1 MSRPAAA
8 ARQKPEPTIRRARFA
23 EEDLVS
29 TFGDAMLAEAR
40 RLLRAGAVNLAAAGP
55 AIEATI
61 AADGEHHCVALT
73 PTQRGAR
80 VAFLGTCEPTPLP
93 QARRAQKPALG
104 EAACVHRA
112 AAALAALE
120 HDPTWRRPVQHSLF
134 DHAGNAVAFTA
145 APSRR
150 IVFAL
155 EPGSEDRAVFV
166 SVFVETVERGVRTA
180 AECSPAA
187 AAAET
192 DAAGG
197 ALCRLLDGA
206 DQHRIGVAASQRALV
221 DRVVEQTLATGHARW
236 APSGALLVR
245 NFPRKFRALRSPRT
259 GRPIA
264 IGLSKGSAIIEG
276 TVAWYVDAQTGAVG
290 RARLIVSEPRHPGAP
305 LRAGEVRG
313 RPHQPPAKRDLS
325 AAPAVIVQGKPVP
338 HLTLFKATPPVGTG
352 AGAAIDVAQLCFLYG
367 EIGGEA
373 SVDPEDERQFAR
385 NPDGVV
391 FYRRDRAGEAAALD
405 RLRQCGLSMMRLA
418 AESGARGARIFLFHG
433 RDLAARW
440 QEFIATALPAL
451 ENAGWQIEIA
461 AEFGARPVE
470 AGSEWQAD
478 IADTED
484 GWFSLDMGID
494 VEGERVPLL
503 PILVR
508 LLERGG
514 IEGMP
519 VTDGRVHAPLDDGRL
534 VALPAERVGK
544 LLAIIAEMADAGR
557 LTAAG
562 EMVLPAA
569 EAASVI
575 DLEPLATTR
584 WENAAAIRD
593 YARKLQGGGTP
604 PRVPPPP
611 AFAAVLRPYQ
621 QQGLDWLQD
630 LRASGMAGIL
640 ADDMGL
646 GKTAQTLAHIAV
658 ERAAGRLDRPALV
671 VVPTSLVANWMAEA
685 AKFTPNLRLVLWH
698 GLDRHER
705 REEVG
710 GADLVVTTYTV
721 LARDIEIMRGLK
733 WHLVV
738 LDESQA
744 VKNPE
749 AKWSRA
755 VRQLNARHQLC
766 LSGTPVENNL
776 GEIWS
781 QFAFLMPGLLGDRRG
796 FVRRF
801 RTPIEKNGDDA
812 RRSLLARRLKPFLL
826 RRTKSEVE
834 ADLPAKTEIVQRV
847 LLEGDQRDLYE
858 TIRLSMHEKVR
869 REIAAHSLERSQII
883 VLDALLKLRQVCCDP
898 RLVKLAAMR
907 KALSGSRA
915 GAEIPAAPAVTSSK
929 LATLMQMLRELAS
942 EGRRVL
948 VFSQFTSM
956 LDLIKP
962 ELAAADIGY
971 VELTGATRD
980 RADPISRFQSGAVP
994 VFLISLKAG
1003 GRGLNLTA
1011 ADTVIHYDPWWNPAV
1026 ENQATDR
1033 AHRIG
1038 QTKPV
1043 FVYKLIAADTVEER
1057 IVELQERK
1065 GRLAAATLDARAA
1078 VGSLAA
1084 EDLDYLFGE

>member
-29 TFGDAMLAEAR
+29 TFGEAMLAEAR

-61 AADGEHHCVALT
+61 EADGQHHRVALT

-80 VAFLGTCEPTPLP
+80 VDFPGTCEPTSLP
-93 QARRAQKPALG
+93 QHRRAQKPALG

-120 HDPTWRRPVQHSLF
+120 RDPTWRRPVQHSLF
-134 DHAGNAVAFTA
+134 DLAGSAATFTA
-145 APSRR
+145 VPKRR

-155 EPGSEDRAVFV
+155 EPGSEDQAVFV
-166 SVFVETVERGVRTA
+166 SVFAETVERGVRAA
-180 AECSPAA
+180 AECNPAA
-187 AAAET
+187 AAGET
-192 DAAGG
+192 DAAGR

-236 APSGALLVR
+236 APSGAPLVR
-245 NFPRKFRALRSPRT
+245 NFPREFRALRSPRT

-276 TVAWYVDAQTGAVG
+276 TIAWYVDAQSGAVG
-290 RARLIVSEPRHPGAP
+290 RARLIVSEPRHPGAA
-305 LRAGEVRG
+305 RAGEMRG
-313 RPHQPPAKRDLS
+313 RPNQPSKRDLS
-325 AAPAVIVQGKPVP
+325 AAPAVIVEGKPVP
-338 HLTLFKATPPVGTG
+338 HLTLFKATLPAGTG
-352 AGAAIDVAQLCFLYG
+352 AGAAIDVAQLRFLYG
-367 EIGGEA
+367 EIDGEA

-385 NPDGVV
+385 NPDGVF

-405 RLRQCGLSMMRLA
+405 RLRQCGLSIMRLA
-418 AESGARGARIFLFHG
+418 AESGSRGARIFLFHG
-433 RDLAARW
+433 RDLAERW
-440 QEFIATALPAL
+440 QAFIATALPAL

-461 AEFGARPVE
+461 AEFGTRPVE
-470 AGSEWQAD
+470 AGSEWQAN
-478 IADTED
+478 IADTGD

-519 VTDGRVHAPLDDGRL
+519 VADGWVHAPLNDGRL
-534 VALPAERVGK
+534 VALPTERVGK
-544 LLAIIAEMADAGR
+544 LLAVIAEMADAGR

-562 EMVLPAA
+562 AMVLPAA

-575 DLEPLATTR
+575 DLEPLATMR

-593 YARKLQGGGTP
+593 YARKLQGGGTS

-611 AFAAVLRPYQ
+611 DFAAALRPYQ

-698 GLDRHER
+698 GLDRFER

-744 VKNPE
+744 IKNPE

-812 RRSLLARRLKPFLL
+812 RRLLLARRLKPFLL

-858 TIRLSMHEKVR
+858 TIRLTTHEKVR

-907 KALSGSRA
+907 KALAGSRA
-915 GAEIPAAPAVTSSK
+915 GAEVPAAPAVTSSK
-929 LATLMQMLRELAS
+929 LVALMQMLRELAS

-971 VELTGATRD
+971 VELTGAIRD
-980 RADPISRFQSGAVP
+980 RAGPISRFQSGAVP

-1043 FVYKLIAADTVEER
+1043 FVYKLIAAGTVEER
-1057 IVELQERK
+1057 IVELQEKK
-1065 GRLAAATLDARAA
+1065 GRLAAATLEARAA
-1078 VGSLAA
+1078 VGGLAA

>member
-1 MSRPAAA
+1 M
-8 ARQKPEPTIRRARFA
+8 
-23 EEDLVS
+23 
-29 TFGDAMLAEAR
+29 
-40 RLLRAGAVNLAAAGP
+40 
-55 AIEATI
+55 
-61 AADGEHHCVALT
+61 
-73 PTQRGAR
+73 
-80 VAFLGTCEPTPLP
+80 
-93 QARRAQKPALG
+93 
-104 EAACVHRA
+104 
-112 AAALAALE
+112 
-120 HDPTWRRPVQHSLF
+120 
-134 DHAGNAVAFTA
+134 
-145 APSRR
+145 
-150 IVFAL
+150 
-155 EPGSEDRAVFV
+155 
-166 SVFVETVERGVRTA
+166 
-180 AECSPAA
+180 
-187 AAAET
+187 
-192 DAAGG
+192 
-197 ALCRLLDGA
+197 
-206 DQHRIGVAASQRALV
+206 
-221 DRVVEQTLATGHARW
+221 
-236 APSGALLVR
+236 
-245 NFPRKFRALRSPRT
+245 
-259 GRPIA
+259 
-264 IGLSKGSAIIEG
+264 
-276 TVAWYVDAQTGAVG
+276 
-290 RARLIVSEPRHPGAP
+290 
-305 LRAGEVRG
+305 RG
-313 RPHQPPAKRDLS
+313 RPNQPPAKRDLS
-325 AAPAVIVQGKPVP
+325 AAPAVIVEGKPVP
-338 HLTLFKATPPVGTG
+338 HLTLFKATPPVGTE

-367 EIGGEA
+367 EIDGEA

-418 AESGARGARIFLFHG
+418 AEGGARGARIFLFHG

-461 AEFGARPVE
+461 AEFGTRPVE

-562 EMVLPAA
+562 AMVLPAA

-575 DLEPLATTR
+575 DLEPLAATR

-593 YARKLQGGGTP
+593 YARKLRVGGTP
-604 PRVPPPP
+604 RRVPPPP
-611 AFAAVLRPYQ
+611 AFTAALRPYQ

-630 LRASGMAGIL
+630 LRASGMSGIL

-658 ERAAGRLDRPALV
+658 EHAAGRLDRPALV

-721 LARDIEIMRGLK
+721 LARDIEIMRGLE

-744 VKNPE
+744 IKNPE

-812 RRSLLARRLKPFLL
+812 RRLLLARRLKPFLL

-858 TIRLSMHEKVR
+858 TIRLTMHEKVR
-869 REIAAHSLERSQII
+869 REIAAHSLEHSQII

-907 KALSGSRA
+907 KALSGSQA
-915 GAEIPAAPAVTSSK
+915 GAEMPAVTSSK
-929 LATLMQMLRELAS
+929 LAALMQMLRELAS

-1043 FVYKLIAADTVEER
+1043 FVYKLIAAGTVEER
-1057 IVELQERK
+1057 IVELQDKK

>member
-1 MSRPAAA
+1 MSRSAAA
-8 ARQKPEPTIRRARFA
+8 TQQKPEPKIRRARFA

-29 TFGDAMLAEAR
+29 TFGEAMLAEAR
-40 RLLRAGAVNLAAAGP
+40 RLLGAGAVDLTTTSP

-61 AADGEHHCVALT
+61 VADGQHRRVVLN
-73 PTQRGAR
+73 PTQTGPR
-80 VAFLGTCEPTPLP
+80 VAFLGTCEPTPFP
-93 QARRAQKPALG
+93 QAQRAQQPALG
-104 EAACVHRA
+104 EAACVHRT

-120 HDPTWRRPVQHSLF
+120 CDPTWRRPVQHSLF
-134 DHAGNAVAFTA
+134 DLAVTTA
-145 APSRR
+145 PKRR
-150 IVFAL
+150 IVFGL
-155 EPGSEDRAVFV
+155 EPGSEDQAIFV
-166 SVFVETVERGVRTA
+166 TIFTETGEGGVRTA
-180 AECSPAA
+180 AESSPAA

-192 DAAGG
+192 DAAGR

-221 DRVVEQTLATGHARW
+221 DRVIEQMLATGHARW
-236 APSGALLVR
+236 ASSGAPLVR
-245 NFPRKFRALRSPRT
+245 NFPRDFRALRDPRT

-290 RARLIVSEPRHPGAP
+290 RARLIASEPRDLGATT
-305 LRAGEVRG
+305 RAGEVRG
-313 RPHQPPAKRDLS
+313 RSNQPPAKRDLS
-325 AAPAVIVQGKPVP
+325 AAPAVIVEGRPVP
-338 HLTLFKATPPVGTG
+338 HLTLFKATSPAGTG
-352 AGAAIDVAQLCFLYG
+352 GAAIDIAQLRFLY
-367 EIGGEA
+367 GEA
-373 SVDPEDERQFAR
+373 SVDLEDERQFAR
-385 NPDGVV
+385 NPGADV
-391 FYRRDRAGEAAALD
+391 FYRRDRAGETVALD

-418 AESGARGARIFLFHG
+418 AESDARGARIFLFQG
-433 RDLAARW
+433 RNLAERW
-440 QEFIATALPAL
+440 QEFIATTLPAL

-461 AEFGARPVE
+461 AEFGTRLVE

-478 IADTED
+478 IADTGD

-494 VEGERVPLL
+494 VDGERVPLL

-514 IEGMP
+514 IKGIP
-519 VTDGRVHAPLDDGRL
+519 ITDGRVHAPLDDGRL

-557 LTAAG
+557 LTTTGA
-562 EMVLPAA
+562 MVLPTA
-569 EAASVI
+569 EVASII

-584 WENAAAIRD
+584 WKNSAAIRD

-604 PRVPPPP
+604 LRVMPPP
-611 AFAAVLRPYQ
+611 AFTATLRPYQ

-658 ERAAGRLDRPALV
+658 EHAAGRLDRPALV

-685 AKFTPNLRLVLWH
+685 AKFTPNLRLVVWH

-705 REEVG
+705 RKEVG

-721 LARDIEIMRGLK
+721 LTRDIEIMRGLE
-733 WHLVV
+733 WHIVV

-744 VKNPE
+744 IKNPE

-755 VRQLNARHQLC
+755 VRQLNARHHLC

-796 FVRRF
+796 FARRF

-812 RRSLLARRLKPFLL
+812 RRLLLARRLKPFLL
-826 RRTKSEVE
+826 RRTKGEVE

-847 LLEGDQRDLYE
+847 VLEGEQRDLYE
-858 TIRLSMHEKVR
+858 TIRLTMHERVR

-898 RLVKLAAMR
+898 RLIKLAAMR
-907 KALSGSRA
+907 KALSGSR
-915 GAEIPAAPAVTSSK
+915 GEAEAAPVTSGK
-929 LATLMQMLRELAS
+929 LAALMQMLRELAS

-948 VFSQFTSM
+948 VFSQFTAM

-962 ELAAADIGY
+962 ELATAEIDH

-980 RADPISRFQSGAVP
+980 RAHPISRFQSGAVP

-1026 ENQATDR
+1026 EHQATDR

-1057 IVELQERK
+1057 IIELQDK
-1065 GRLAAATLDARAA
+1065 KCRLAAATLDAGAA

-1084 EDLDYLFGE
+1084 EDLDYLFGD

>member
-8 ARQKPEPTIRRARFA
+8 TQQKPEPRIRRARFA

-29 TFGDAMLAEAR
+29 TFGEAMLAEAR
-40 RLLRAGAVNLAAAGP
+40 RLLGAGAVDLTTTGR

-61 AADGEHHCVALT
+61 VADGEHRRVVLN
-73 PTQRGAR
+73 PTQTGPR
-80 VAFLGTCEPTPLP
+80 VAFLGTCEPTLFP
-93 QARRAQKPALG
+93 QAQRAHEPALG

-120 HDPTWRRPVQHSLF
+120 RDPTWRRPVQHSLF
-134 DHAGNAVAFTA
+134 DLAFTT
-145 APSRR
+145 APERH

-155 EPGSEDRAVFV
+155 EPGSEDQAIFVTVFA
-166 SVFVETVERGVRTA
+166 ETVQGGVRTA
-180 AECSPAA
+180 AEFSPAA

-192 DAAGG
+192 DAAGR

-206 DQHRIGVAASQRALV
+206 DQHRIGIAASQRALV

-236 APSGALLVR
+236 APSGAPLVR
-245 NFPRKFRALRSPRT
+245 NFPREFRAVRSPRT

-305 LRAGEVRG
+305 TRAGEVRG
-313 RPHQPPAKRDLS
+313 RPNQPPAKRDLS
-325 AAPAVIVQGKPVP
+325 AAPAVIIEGKPVP
-338 HLTLFKATPPVGTG
+338 HLALFKATPPAG
-352 AGAAIDVAQLCFLYG
+352 AGSAIDVAQLRFLYG
-367 EIGGEA
+367 DIDGEA
-373 SVDPEDERQFAR
+373 SVDLEDERQFAR

-461 AEFGARPVE
+461 AEFGTRPVE

-514 IEGMP
+514 IQGIP

-534 VALPAERVGK
+534 VALPAERVAK

-562 EMVLPAA
+562 AMVLPAA

-604 PRVPPPP
+604 RRVPPPP

-721 LARDIEIMRGLK
+721 MARDIEIMRGLK

-744 VKNPE
+744 IKNPE

-812 RRSLLARRLKPFLL
+812 RRLLLARRLKPFLL

-858 TIRLSMHEKVR
+858 TIRLTMHEKVR
-869 REIAAHSLERSQII
+869 REIASHSLERSQIV

-907 KALSGSRA
+907 KALSGSQA
-915 GAEIPAAPAVTSSK
+915 GAEMPAVTSSK
-929 LATLMQMLRELAS
+929 LAALMQMLRELAS

-962 ELAAADIGY
+962 ELATAEIDY

-1026 ENQATDR
+1026 EHQATDR

-1057 IVELQERK
+1057 IIRVA
-1065 GRLAAATLDARAA
+1065 G
-1078 VGSLAA
+1078 
-1084 EDLDYLFGE
+1084 

>member
-1 MSRPAAA
+1 NYN
-8 ARQKPEPTIRRARFA
+8 T
-23 EEDLVS
+23 
-29 TFGDAMLAEAR
+29 
-40 RLLRAGAVNLAAAGP
+40 
-55 AIEATI
+55 
-61 AADGEHHCVALT
+61 T
-73 PTQRGAR
+73 PTKSH
-80 VAFLGTCEPTPLP
+80 LS
-93 QARRAQKPALG
+93 QKPALG

-120 HDPTWRRPVQHSLF
+120 RDPTWRRPVQHSLF
-134 DHAGNAVAFTA
+134 DLAGSAATLTTA
-145 APSRR
+145 PKRR

-166 SVFVETVERGVRTA
+166 SVFAETVERGVRTV

-187 AAAET
+187 AAGET
-192 DAAGG
+192 DAAGR

-236 APSGALLVR
+236 APSGAPLVR
-245 NFPRKFRALRSPRT
+245 NFPREFRALRSPGT

-276 TVAWYVDAQTGAVG
+276 SVAWYVDARTGAVG
-290 RARLIVSEPRHPGAP
+290 RARLIVCEPRHPGTP
-305 LRAGEVRG
+305 TRAGEVRS
-313 RPHQPPAKRDLS
+313 RPNQPPAKRDLS
-325 AAPAVIVQGKPVP
+325 AAPAVIVEGKPVP
-338 HLTLFKATPPVGTG
+338 HLTLFKATPPAGAGT
-352 AGAAIDVAQLCFLYG
+352 GAAIDVAQLRFLYG
-367 EIGGEA
+367 EIDGKA
-373 SVDPEDERQFAR
+373 SVDLEDERQFAR
-385 NPDGVV
+385 NPDGVF
-391 FYRRDRAGEAAALD
+391 FYRRDRAGEAAALE

-433 RDLAARW
+433 RDWAARW

-451 ENAGWQIEIA
+451 ETAGWQIEIA
-461 AEFGARPVE
+461 AEFGTRSVE

-514 IEGMP
+514 IEGMT
-519 VTDGRVHAPLDDGRL
+519 VTDGRVHAPLDNGRL
-534 VALPAERVGK
+534 VALPAERVAK

-562 EMVLPAA
+562 AMILPAA

-584 WENAAAIRD
+584 WKNASAIRD
-593 YARKLQGGGTP
+593 YAHKLQGGRTP

-611 AFAAVLRPYQ
+611 AFTAALRPYQ

-630 LRASGMAGIL
+630 LRANGMAGIL

-646 GKTAQTLAHIAV
+646 GKTAQTLAHIEV
-658 ERAAGRLDRPALV
+658 ERATGRLNRPALV

-705 REEVG
+705 REDIG
-710 GADLVVTTYTV
+710 GADLVVSTYTV
-721 LARDIEIMRGLK
+721 LTRDIEIMRELE

-744 VKNPE
+744 IKNPE

-781 QFAFLMPGLLGDRRG
+781 QFAFLMPGLLGDRRD

-812 RRSLLARRLKPFLL
+812 RRLLLARRLKPFLL

-858 TIRLSMHEKVR
+858 TIRLTMHEKVR
-869 REIAAHSLERSQII
+869 REIAVHSLERSQII

-915 GAEIPAAPAVTSSK
+915 GAEVPAVTSSK
-929 LATLMQMLRELAS
+929 LAALMQMLRELAS

-1043 FVYKLIAADTVEER
+1043 FVYKLIAAGTIEER
-1057 IVELQERK
+1057 IIELQDKK
-1065 GRLAAATLDARAA
+1065 GQLATATLDPRAT
-1078 VGSLAA
+1078 VGNLAA
-1084 EDLDYLFGE
+1084 EDLDYLLGE